1 MAVLTINTIDVLGEN
16 VSLPVS
22 ITLCDIH
29 KNTVTGY
36 VTTSVLAASYGGST
50 NSSGYLAVDLIP
62 NPEITSPLNT
72 LYLVDVGGHEYLILK
87 SINPQT
93 LFEALAATPEDLVA
107 GVVLVGAQGPT
118 GTLVRYGAVNP
129 TAGVGNDGDFY
140 INTVT
145 SYLFG
150 PKAAGAWPAGTSL
163 IGPIGLTGATGPT
176 GAAGPTGPVGPT
188 GSVGPAGATG
198 PTGPL
203 GPQGVAGPTGPVGPQ
218 GAIGPTGPQGLQG
231 IQGIAGPTGP
241 AGATGSAGVD
251 GRTILSG
258 VSAPSSPTGADGDFF
273 INTTAHT
280 LYGPKTAGSWGSPV
294 SLIGP
299 TGATGPTGAGGAL
312 GYYGA
317 FSDYTTQTPVANTA
331 TPILLGVTDE
341 ANGVSVAS
349 GSRVTFAYAG
359 TYNVQWSGQF
369 VNTDTADSDVS
380 VWFRKNGVDVPGSTG
395 IVAVPSKHGSTNG
408 HALPSWNFVLTVAAN
423 DYVQFYWSSTLT
435 TVAITTFPIS
445 GTPTRPTTASVVV
458 TATQVMYTQLGPTGP
473 TGPTGATGLTGSTG
487 AAGPTGP
494 IGPEGLGYAG
504 VTSTDTFT
512 ASTTSGATLV
522 NVNAVKAFSYGQL
535 VRFVAPVP
543 APASTAWFEGQIAGI
558 SGNQLLLQV
567 FANGGDATARSS
579 WSIVVAGRTGD
590 IGPTGPQG
598 AVGATGPT
606 GPTGAAGTNG
616 TNGTNG
622 AAATIAAGT
631 TSTLAAGLPATVTNS
646 GTSSAAVFQFGI
658 PQGVQGVTGATGPTG
673 AGVPVGGGAGQFLV
687 KNTATSYDTTWL
699 ATPLPTANGGSGAAL
714 SPAAGSII
722 YGTGSVMAATAAGT
736 ADQVLTSNGASA
748 PAFETPQFAYMT
760 TTQRTAL
767 TPTKGQ
773 TVYDTDLGKLLVYY
787 GATTGWQH
795 PWNQPWG
802 RIAFH
807 IATTATATGASGTY
821 VDVGPTVTFTAVAG
835 RIYRVVLT
843 ASRVN
848 GTAGTL
854 ITTVITDGSNVNQG
868 YIGLQNLGGSNN
880 TITGSWDI
888 DAVPAGSAT
897 LKIRATSSSAT
908 TATFQNGSFP
918 SHFSVTDI
926 GPVSSTPPA
935 A

>member
-118 GTLVRYGAVNP
+118 GTLVRYGTVNP

-203 GPQGVAGPTGPVGPQ
+203 GPQGVAGPTGPVGPE

-231 IQGIAGPTGP
+231 IQGVAGPTGP
-241 AGATGSAGVD
+241 VGATGSAGVD

-258 VSAPSSPTGADGDFF
+258 VSAPSSPTGANGDFF
-273 INTTAHT
+273 IDTTAHT

-473 TGPTGATGLTGSTG
+473 TGATGLTGPTG

-494 IGPEGLGYAG
+494 IGP
-504 VTSTDTFT
+504 
-512 ASTTSGATLV
+512 
-522 NVNAVKAFSYGQL
+522 
-535 VRFVAPVP
+535 
-543 APASTAWFEGQIAGI
+543 
-558 SGNQLLLQV
+558 
-567 FANGGDATARSS
+567 
-579 WSIVVAGRTGD
+579 TGD
-590 IGPTGPQG
+590 
-598 AVGATGPT
+598 
-606 GPTGAAGTNG
+606 AGTNG
-616 TNGTNG
+616 TNGVDG

-658 PQGVQGVTGATGPTG
+658 PQGVQGVTGVTGPTG

-760 TTQRTAL
+760 TTQRIAL

-773 TVYDTDLGKLLVYY
+773 TVYDTTAGQLLVYY
-787 GATTGWQH
+787 GSVTGWKP
-795 PWNQPWG
+795 PWNVPWG
-802 RIAFH
+802 LTIG
-807 IATTATATGASGTY
+807 TTATNAQ
-821 VDVGPTVTFTAVAG
+821 DVTTNVRQAIT
-835 RIYRVVLT
+835 
-843 ASRVN
+843 
-848 GTAGTL
+848 TAGTDVGL
-854 ITTVITDGSNVNQG
+854 AVTINQFNNRLYRFSVNVCVLCNNATLAWGFSICTGTSGAGTTLFPLGESKMNATEFQTYHFTRTYPTTSTVSSQSYHVRVTALGANGISICND
-868 YIGLQNLGGSNN
+868 IALGGF
-880 TITGSWDI
+880 TVEDMG
-888 DAVPAGSAT
+888 PASA
-897 LKIRATSSSAT
+897 
-908 TATFQNGSFP
+908 
-918 SHFSVTDI
+918 
-926 GPVSSTPPA
+926 TPPA
-935 A
+935 S